1 MTNEGQIEARKK
13 NSKNYRHFQF
23 ENGMYEIDAIKKGSS
38 KVESQ
43 LSEHATVQ
51 ATFVDG
57 ECDLK

>member
-1 MTNEGQIEARKK
+1 VTNEGQIEARKK

-43 LSEHATVQ
+43 LDMQQFRPLLRMVN
-51 ATFVDG
+51 VI
-57 ECDLK
+57 

>member
-43 LSEHATVQ
+43 LDMQQFRPLLRMVN
-51 ATFVDG
+51 VI
-57 ECDLK
+57 

>member
-43 LSEHATVQ
+43 LGMQQFRPLLRMVN
-51 ATFVDG
+51 VI
-57 ECDLK
+57 